1 MKLRYFAFVAC
12 LLAAQGAVADNKKPV
27 SKWTCEEF
35 LAVESD
41 FQPKVVY
48 FATAKAKAGKADS
61 IVDIEGTEKVVPMI
75 IDDCKKAPGESFLA
89 KLKNAWRS
97 VEAEAKKVKDKM

>member
-12 LLAAQGAVADNKKPV
+12 LLAAQGAVADTKKPV

-48 FATAKAKAGKADS
+48 FATAKERPARPTPS
-61 IVDIEGTEKVVPMI
+61 WT
-75 IDDCKKAPGESFLA
+75 
-89 KLKNAWRS
+89 
-97 VEAEAKKVKDKM
+97 